1 VSWRYSADHAALRG
15 RRREVDEP
23 WLTRTLLKLSE
34 SCQKNWDD
42 EQKKKITERRSGDT
56 KTFLSVFFFLEV
68 NSKAFVSLNMSH
80 KQFTCSH
87 YTQQHCMFSL
97 KNWRD
102 SNHDLLFLGG
112 CGDLCATSP
121 GAGS

>member
-56 KTFLSVFFFLEV
+56 KTFLSVFFFFGSEQQ
-68 NSKAFVSLNMSH
+68 SL
-80 KQFTCSH
+80 C
-87 YTQQHCMFSL
+87 FSQYVAQTI
-97 KNWRD
+97 
-102 SNHDLLFLGG
+102 HM
-112 CGDLCATSP
+112 
-121 GAGS
+121 